1 MEREQC
7 NLLAN
12 RDDVIDQML
21 DQHRGLAI
29 LRLLH
34 RSAEYRTNEFILI
47 DWLEALALA
56 CSKGSLRE
64 LISRLERQG
73 LLRTDRL
80 DGLLIAILTEAGA
93 DVALGRTTCD
103 DILRPTPECPY

>member
-1 MEREQC
+1 MEREQR
-7 NLLAN
+7 NSLAN

-47 DWLEALALA
+47 DWLAALALA
-56 CSKGSLRE
+56 CSQSSLRE
-64 LISRLERQG
+64 LISRLVRQG